1 MQVMAEAQ
9 RKAMEM
15 ERHEAEAITK
25 KRCIILYI
33 DTLLAKGIKI
43 LDPER

>member
-1 MQVMAEAQ
+1 MAEAEQ
-9 RKAMEM
+9 KAMEM

-25 KRCIILYI
+25 KRCIILDI

-43 LDPER
+43 LDPKQ